1 VVLPY
6 SPGQIELPGKYADTA
21 IPELLRQ
28 MQLLSR
34 GEPLRP
40 VAKLAGGANM
50 FNSYGSLATIG
61 EQNITAVERQLEE
74 RRIPVVAR
82 HVGGEQGRRMLLDS
96 ASGLVTVEI
105 AGLEPTVM

>member
-1 VVLPY
+1 
-6 SPGQIELPGKYADTA
+6 
-21 IPELLRQ
+21 
-28 MQLLSR
+28 
-34 GEPLRP
+34 
-40 VAKLAGGANM
+40 M